1 MMILKGQNVFP
12 ADIEEILETHPDIAE
27 AKVMGKA
34 DIVRSETIKAMVKLK
49 PGKTVT
55 EQEIRQYCQGRM
67 ADYKLPKEIS
77 IVDSLPAVTPLWRRQ
92 QNLEL
97 ADIRLE

>member
-1 MMILKGQNVFP
+1 
-12 ADIEEILETHPDIAE
+12 
-27 AKVMGKA
+27 MGKS
-34 DIVRSETIKAMVKLK
+34 DIVRSETIKALVKLK

-77 IVDSLPAVTPLWRRQ
+77 IVDSLPATTPLWRRQ
-92 QNLEL
+92 LNLEL
-97 ADIRLE
+97 ADIKLE